1 MPVVVALHVATAVV
15 ALLVA
20 TTVATTTRPG
30 PGGGEPVRDLR
41 RVPTGLMPPKGE
53 TNKARSERH
62 RKAAGDIH
70 ARLAKGRRD
79 DEWRRRTADA
89 EDGRPQHAVW
99 PPRAPDRQDQNQ
111 TISPLARLRTYYDHL
126 AKLPSLVHTCPNCLQ
141 RGHDHG
147 CKSDGSALD
156 DTAFCWRCDRDERKF
171 NYKNGLDLDLC
182 AKLTEEDLTEK
193 GDPNVDANDPENVD
207 GNSDIGREKLV
218 AYQKLRR
225 KWRDLTP
232 MEEVR
237 VFHVPLD
244 SSSLDV
250 TVLLTRRR

>member
-1 MPVVVALHVATAVV
+1 
-15 ALLVA
+15 
-20 TTVATTTRPG
+20 
-30 PGGGEPVRDLR
+30 
-41 RVPTGLMPPKGE
+41 MPPKGE

-111 TISPLARLRTYYDHL
+111 TISPLGRLRTYYDHL
-126 AKLPSLVHTCPNCLQ
+126 TKLPSLVYTCPNCLQ

-171 NYKNGLDLDLC
+171 NYRNGLDLDLR
-182 AKLTEEDLTEK
+182 AKLTTKD
-193 GDPNVDANDPENVD
+193 DPNVDANDPENVD
-207 GNSDIGREKLV
+207 GNSDIDREKRV
-218 AYQKLRR
+218 AYQKLRH
-225 KWRDLTP
+225 KWHELTP
-232 MEEVR
+232 MEEVS
-237 VFHVPLD
+237 VCHVPLD